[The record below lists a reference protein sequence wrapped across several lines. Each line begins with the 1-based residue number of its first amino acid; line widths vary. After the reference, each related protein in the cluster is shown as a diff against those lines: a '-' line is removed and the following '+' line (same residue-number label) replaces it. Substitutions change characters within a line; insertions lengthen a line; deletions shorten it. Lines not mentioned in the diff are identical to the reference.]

1 MGVYTPSSQQ
11 MFTSIGWLWC

>member
-11 MFTSIGWLWC
+11 MFKSIGWLWC